1 MEQNYEFKLD
11 KLTVGYDGKP
21 LIRDITLS
29 LEKGRILTLIGP
41 NGAGKSTIL
50 KSIARQLQVIGG
62 NVYFGEKDLV
72 SCSREELA
80 KTMAVLLTD
89 RLHTELM
96 TCRDVV
102 ALGRY
107 PYTGRL
113 GLLSGEDERKVEQA
127 MELVH
132 VQDMADRDFGRI
144 SDGQRQRVLLARAIC
159 QEPELLIMDEP
170 TSFLDI
176 KYKLE
181 FLSILLQ
188 LQKERNLTV
197 IMSLHE
203 LELASRVSD
212 KVLCI
217 KGAMADR
224 YGTPEEIFQEKYICE
239 LFEIPENLKE
249 SELGKQIL
257 SSVLT

>member
-1 MEQNYEFKLD
+1 
-11 KLTVGYDGKP
+11 
-21 LIRDITLS
+21 
-29 LEKGRILTLIGP
+29 
-41 NGAGKSTIL
+41 
-50 KSIARQLQVIGG
+50 
-62 NVYFGEKDLV
+62 
-72 SCSREELA
+72 
-80 KTMAVLLTD
+80 
-89 RLHTELM
+89 
-96 TCRDVV
+96 
-102 ALGRY
+102 
-107 PYTGRL
+107 
-113 GLLSGEDERKVEQA
+113 
-127 MELVH
+127 
-132 VQDMADRDFGRI
+132 
-144 SDGQRQRVLLARAIC
+144 
-159 QEPELLIMDEP
+159 MDEP

>member
-11 KLTVGYDGKP
+11 KLTVGYDGRP

-29 LEKGRILTLIGP
+29 LERGKILTLIGP

-50 KSIARQLQVIGG
+50 KSIARQLQVLGG
-62 NVYFGEKDLV
+62 KVYFGEKDMV

-107 PYTGRL
+107 PYTGRF
-113 GLLSGEDERKVEQA
+113 GLLSGEDESRVEKA

-132 VQDMADRDFGRI
+132 VQDLAERDFGRI

-212 KVLCI
+212 RVLCI
-217 KGAMADR
+217 KGAHADR
-224 YGTPEEIFQEKYICE
+224 YGTPEEIFRKEYICQ
-239 LFEIPENLKE
+239 LFDIPDDLQE
-249 SELGKQIL
+249 SSLGKGIL
-257 SSVLT
+257 SSILT